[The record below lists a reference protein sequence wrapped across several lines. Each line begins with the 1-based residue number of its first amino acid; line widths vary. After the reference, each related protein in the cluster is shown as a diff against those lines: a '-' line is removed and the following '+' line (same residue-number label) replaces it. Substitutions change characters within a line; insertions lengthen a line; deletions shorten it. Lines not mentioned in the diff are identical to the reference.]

1 MFAMS
6 VNDVPGWLVTIPPRA
21 MGVPVAA
28 TPGLVPQEVVLTAAL
43 VPDALVAGVLELVL
57 EPELVLLELVLLELV
72 LLELVLLHPAAA
84 MAMAA
89 ARTRV
94 LRFLI

>member
-1 MFAMS
+1 
-6 VNDVPGWLVTIPPRA
+6 
-21 MGVPVAA
+21 
-28 TPGLVPQEVVLTAAL
+28 LVPQEVVLTAAL

-57 EPELVLLELVLLELV
+57 EPELVLLELVLL
-72 LLELVLLHPAAA
+72 HPAAA

>member
-57 EPELVLLELVLLELV
+57 LELV

>member
-28 TPGLVPQEVVLTAAL
+28 TPGLVPQELVLTAAL

-57 EPELVLLELVLLELV
+57 EPELVLLELVLL
-72 LLELVLLHPAAA
+72 HPAAA

>member
-72 LLELVLLHPAAA
+72 LLHPAAA

>member
-72 LLELVLLHPAAA
+72 LLHPAAA

-89 ARTRV
+89 AKTRV